1 MVLCTDEDECAR
13 VGEREPAMW
22 AIMQCEALKHALARV
37 RRYGSAA
44 GQSVHIMA
52 TNAPCA
58 TYNEYACM
66 WRYNGDGWM
75 GDRGMSTE
83 HCRCL

>member
-1 MVLCTDEDECAR
+1 MVLCTDEDECAS
-13 VGEREPAMW
+13 GREGICNAGYYES
-22 AIMQCEALKHALARV
+22 EALKHALARV

-58 TYNEYACM
+58 TYKMYAC
-66 WRYNGDGWM
+66 GDTMVMGGWVI
-75 GDRGMSTE
+75 GE
-83 HCRCL
+83 

>member
-13 VGEREPAMW
+13 WERGNL
-22 AIMQCEALKHALARV
+22 QCGLLCKSEALKHALARV